1 MKPSTIVLIVVFI
14 LVLYYYTAETYDV
27 VKIVGKNV
35 YNLVGNVISDI
46 GEHDQRGVYDR
57 IKDSF
62 SDLYRELVKS

>member
-27 VKIVGKNV
+27 VKVVGKNV
-35 YNLVGNVISDI
+35 YNLVGDVISDI
-46 GEHDQRGVYDR
+46 GEHEQQGVYDR
-57 IKDSF
+57 IKDSL

>member
-35 YNLVGNVISDI
+35 YNLVGDVISDI
-46 GEHDQRGVYDR
+46 GEHEQQGVYDR